1 MSEDGYAFVCV
12 DENAKE
18 DGVEIPVE
26 ENGTILLSVL
36 QSQFSGASGLKY
48 RYVRWGGC
56 RSLALQPYRVVL
68 MS

>member
-48 RYVRWGGC
+48 R
-56 RSLALQPYRVVL
+56 
-68 MS
+68 

>member
-1 MSEDGYAFVCV
+1 MSDEGYAFVCV
-12 DENAKE
+12 DENVKE

-48 RYVRWGGC
+48 R
-56 RSLALQPYRVVL
+56 
-68 MS
+68 